1 MLDQDNINEV
11 LNNFAKY
18 VIQQS
23 RTNLTKGKKN
33 VKSSL
38 YKSLDYTLKV
48 NPNSFS
54 MDFLMEEYGVFQDKG
69 VSGTKKKYN
78 TNFSFKNKQP
88 PIKPILDWVNAKGLR
103 LRDEKTGRFKKGGQ
117 RSLAFLIAR
126 SIKEKGI
133 KPSLFFT
140 KPFEKAFERLPNDIV
155 EAFGLDIEEFLKFTT
170 NDIS

>member
-1 MLDQDNINEV
+1 MLDQTNINEV

-23 RTNLTKGKKN
+23 KTNLTKQKKN

-38 YKSLDYTLKV
+38 YKSLDYTLNV
-48 NPNSFS
+48 SPNSFS
-54 MDFLMEEYGVFQDKG
+54 MGFLMEEYGVFQDKG

-78 TNFSFKNKQP
+78 TDFSFKSKQP
-88 PIKPILDWVNAKGLR
+88 PMKPILEWVNARGLR
-103 LRDEKTGRFKKGGQ
+103 LRDAETGRFKKGGQ
-117 RSLAFLIAR
+117 KSLAFLIAR

-140 KPFEKAFERLPNDIV
+140 KPFEKAFKKLPDDIV
-155 EAFGLDIEEFLKFTT
+155 EAFSLDVEEFLKFTT
-170 NDIS
+170 K